1 MWPERVSFISFY
13 VGPTPCHLS
22 NSYLQR
28 NQFVQLRKS
37 LNLGFLISLVIELL
51 FSHFPFDVSFL
62 FLLWVLGSIM
72 TKGQHLMVAHVNA
85 TISILITNDFI
96 PTDTA
101 ILKWPILFLNTNSFS
116 SRSLFEPTNQS
127 HCAGQWLCFRT
138 VLFLHSKSESYF
150 YIKNLLL

>member
-37 LNLGFLISLVIELL
+37 LKTRVPNFTGNWTITLPL
-51 FSHFPFDVSFL
+51 PFRCHFL

-72 TKGQHLMVAHVNA
+72 TKGQHLIVAHANTA
-85 TISILITNDFI
+85 MSILITNDFI
-96 PTDTA
+96 LTDFA
-101 ILKWPILFLNTNSFS
+101 IFKWLILFLNTNSFS
-116 SRSLFEPTNQS
+116 CRSLFEPTNQS
-127 HCAGQWLCFRT
+127 HCADQWLCFRT
-138 VLFLHSKSESYF
+138 VLFLHYKSESYF
-150 YIKNLLL
+150 I

>member
-1 MWPERVSFISFY
+1 MWSERVSFRSFY

-28 NQFVQLRKS
+28 NQFMQLRKS
-37 LNLGFLISLVIELL
+37 LNLEFLISLVIELL

-72 TKGQHLMVAHVNA
+72 TKGQHLMVAHVNTA
-85 TISILITNDFI
+85 MSILITNDFI

-101 ILKWPILFLNTNSFS
+101 ILKWLILFLNTNSFS
-116 SRSLFEPTNQS
+116 SRSLFEPINHS
-127 HCAGQWLCFRT
+127 HCAG
-138 VLFLHSKSESYF
+138 
-150 YIKNLLL
+150 